1 MAIFAVTYLLCN
13 FSKVKNAKI
22 IKNIVKDVLIILV
35 LTAFYLIP
43 LMEHKIY
50 GDYTIF
56 DAESMGATGSDVYST
71 CIGLK
76 EWFSSE
82 FSKNEFIFSFGI
94 VITFGIVLTPF
105 AFKRTKKFNTYA
117 DFLVLALLVLY
128 MDTKLFP
135 WILAPNL
142 LTIIQFAWRLNGFFI
157 FFISYICAVNIV
169 IIAEMIKDNRKIIP
183 VITMIVI
190 FVCSWFGVKR
200 YMPEEGSQGYKR
212 DINFEN
218 SIINSEKIGPYQIN
232 REYLPLKA
240 GKNISYIENRE
251 NRTYVVNGVAVINNE
266 NKDDLMDSL
275 TVTTLEK
282 STLEFPYIYYHGY
295 TVKLNGK
302 NIKTY
307 ESDNGFLCADI
318 QESGDVTIKY
328 TGTVLEKVGYVISII
343 GLIAV
348 INQRGRALLVD
359 QKGQST

>member
-1 MAIFAVTYLLCN
+1 MAVFAVIYLLCN
-13 FSKVKNAKI
+13 LSK
-22 IKNIVKDVLIILV
+22 IKNVKTIKSITKDVLIILV

-56 DAESMGATGSDVYST
+56 NSEAMGATGADVYST
-71 CIGLK
+71 CVGFK

-94 VITFGIVLTPF
+94 VVTFGILLTPF
-105 AFKRTKKFNTYA
+105 AFKKTKKFSSYIE
-117 DFLVLALLVLY
+117 FILLAILALY

-135 WILAPNL
+135 WIVAPNV

-157 FFISYICAVNIV
+157 FFISYICAVNI
-169 IIAEMIKDNRKIIP
+169 ITIAEMIKDSRNIIAT
-183 VITMIVI
+183 IACILI
-190 FVCSWFGVKR
+190 FVCAWFGVER

-218 SIINSEKIGPYQIN
+218 GIINSENIGPYQIN

-251 NRTYVVNGVAVINNE
+251 NGTYVINGVAIINNE
-266 NKDDLMDSL
+266 NKNELKDEFDVITMAN
-275 TVTTLEK
+275 TTIEL
-282 STLEFPYIYYHGY
+282 PYLYYHGY

-307 ESDNGFLCADI
+307 ESDNGFLCVDI
-318 QESGDVTIKY
+318 WESGHVSIEY
-328 TGTVLEKVGYVISII
+328 TGTVLEKIGYMISTM
-343 GLIAV
+343 GLI
-348 INQRGRALLVD
+348 IILVRD
-359 QKGQST
+359 KHKRSKS